1 MTDNI
6 HYTFD
11 FIDTKNIK
19 KNKLIEVKAADAVAA
34 KKKILK
40 FRNKY
45 DIPRQWAVDLS
56 GKVKTQF
63 CSASII
69 SKYDEI
75 LMKIIGEGK

>member
-40 FRNKY
+40 LLTKLN
-45 DIPRQWAVDLS
+45 S
-56 GKVKTQF
+56 E
-63 CSASII
+63 II
-69 SKYDEI
+69 TVRPVTEEDKNA
-75 LMKIIGEGK
+75 K